1 MTNDTKAK
9 IEQYQTIIQDLKLSI
24 QELERK
30 IALLITNEKD
40 TL

>member
-9 IEQYQTIIQDLKLSI
+9 IEQYQAIIQDLELSI
-24 QELERK
+24 EQLERK
-30 IALLITNEKD
+30 IALLITNEKG

>member
-9 IEQYQTIIQDLKLSI
+9 IEQYQAIIEDLKLSI
-24 QELERK
+24 RVLERK